1 MTLTMPPADRLI
13 EAALEEDLAYGDVTS
28 DNLFDTHHTSLAIMR
43 VKQPAV
49 MSGLSIAARVFE
61 TVDASLRVTLLH
73 QDADCVSKH
82 TEVMRIEGS
91 TLSLLKAERLALNFV
106 QHLSGIA
113 TLTYQYA
120 STISQTQAKITHT
133 RKTIPGLR
141 LLERQAVMDGGGSLH
156 RASLSSAALIKDN
169 HIQAHG
175 SVQSAVARLR
185 QAVGHTVKIEVE
197 CDTLAQ
203 VEAALEAGADIIMLD
218 NMTLEQMQSTV
229 SLINKRAIVEASGGI
244 TLKSVLAVA
253 QTGVD
258 IISTSEI
265 TLSAPA
271 VDVGL
276 DFSTL

>member
-1 MTLTMPPADRLI
+1 MILMNPPVDRLI
-13 EAALEEDLAYGDVTS
+13 EAAMEEDLAYGDVTS
-28 DNLFDTHHTSLAIMR
+28 DNLFDAQHTSVAVMR

-49 MSGLSIAARVFE
+49 MSGLSVAQRVFDK
-61 TVDASLRVTLLH
+61 VDSALAVTLLH
-73 QDADCVSKH
+73 QDGDCVSKD
-82 TEVMRIEGS
+82 TVVMRIEGP

-141 LLERQAVMDGGGSLH
+141 SLERQAVIDGGGSPH
-156 RASLSSAALIKDN
+156 RSSLSAAALIKDN
-169 HIQAHG
+169 HIQAFG
-175 SVQSAVARLR
+175 SVQAAVARLR
-185 QAVGHTVKIEVE
+185 ESVGHTVKIEVE
-197 CDTLAQ
+197 CDTIAQ
-203 VEAALEAGADIIMLD
+203 VEAALEAKADIIMLD
-218 NMTLEQMQSTV
+218 NMTIEQMQSAV
-229 SLINKRAIVEASGGI
+229 SLINKRAVVEASGGI
-244 TLKSVLAVA
+244 TLRSVLAVA

-258 IISTSEI
+258 ILSTSDI

-276 DFSTL
+276 DFSTP